1 MDINNH
7 RRYILKTNVLLTTVQ
22 DAAHTEPVKR
32 KPKDKRL
39 NGDLSVS
46 HAKRKEA
53 GKVLIAGHF
62 DPEVRSAL
70 FLIQAKKSHIGRSL
84 QDMLGEAIN
93 DYCAKYHVPQ
103 PYKPAS

>member
-1 MDINNH
+1 MLVEGMQK
-7 RRYILKTNVLLTTVQ
+7 ILAQEITPKIQ
-22 DAAHTEPVKR
+22 ER
-32 KPKDKRL
+32 KPKKE
-39 NGDLSVS
+39 LSKS
-46 HAKRKEA
+46 HSRRKEI

-70 FLIQAKKSHIGRSL
+70 FLIQAKKSHVGRSL

-103 PYKPAS
+103 PYKPTTQ